1 MSNVHGSFTCEDPE
15 IMEELS
21 RVLKIPDIMGVEGYF
36 KGTIWHT
43 PGRIMTLDPAD
54 AYPDEYED
62 DRFLEELTVYCTNGD
77 THDFNLNDG
86 DALEYAQEVLD
97 QVIYDTEVSA
107 LRERE
112 EPYEW

>member
-1 MSNVHGSFTCEDPE
+1 MYNVHGSFDCDDADL
-15 IMEELS
+15 MFELE
-21 RVLKIPDIMGVEGYF
+21 RVLKIQNIASVEGYF
-36 KGTIWHT
+36 KGTMYHT
-43 PGRIMTLDPAD
+43 PGRITTLDPAD

-86 DALEYAQEVLD
+86 DALEYAQEILD
-97 QVIYDTEVSA
+97 PVIYGTEVSA

-112 EPYEW
+112 APYEW

>member
-21 RVLKIPDIMGVEGYF
+21 RVLQTPGIAGVEGYF

-62 DRFLEELTVYCTNGD
+62 ERFLEELTLIFANG
-77 THDFNLNDG
+77 TSQDFNCSDCEI
-86 DALEYAQEVLD
+86 LELAQEVLD
-97 QVIYDTEVSA
+97 PVIYDTEVSA